1 MEALS
6 AATAPASQL
15 SSASALAQAAAAAVA
30 AAPTVAMPVAELFG
44 SFLLGTDEFALPAIF
59 IREVVN
65 FPERMSSVPLALFYL
80 EGMFTLRGSVIP
92 VVNLARLFQPD
103 APAGTADHKIAI
115 VEHQDVLVGL
125 LVHAIGDVLRVR
137 PEQRASLQYAPGQSG
152 VVAGTILLEQ
162 GRRLIQVLDV
172 ERLVR
177 IENVPQVLALRG
189 PASEQRQRHLR
200 AVGERRHAISFR
212 AAGVHF
218 ALDMKAIQEI
228 VRVPELQTSVLNSK
242 LCLGRMHFRGRQIAV
257 VDYATLAGGESA
269 TPAAAEAGADE
280 RRVLVARIGDATIG
294 FLVDAVQSIVH
305 FATEDVMPIPLLSK
319 TRSAM
324 FAGCVARPGEED
336 VILLDHEGI
345 FSRSEIGEM
354 DLGHRQLY
362 PAQARAAASQ
372 RAGRKVYLSFRV
384 GELFALELKQV
395 REIID
400 HAGDISHPPGM
411 PDYMCG
417 VLNLRQQLI
426 SLVDLRRLYGMEGAE
441 GAGKVLVIERDEGRY
456 GLVVDAV
463 ADIVTVDD
471 GKRFAAP
478 SLMKTT
484 VAAQD
489 LSAESNEVVELPQA
503 NGSTHSTCLLDLER
517 VMKRILHVA

>member
-1 MEALS
+1 MEALRVVS
-6 AATAPASQL
+6 APPQ
-15 SSASALAQAAAAAVA
+15 ASAGAAV
-30 AAPTVAMPVAELFG
+30 ELFG
-44 SFLLGTDEFALPAIF
+44 SFMLGGDEFALPALC

-65 FPERMSSVPLALFYL
+65 FPERMTSVPLAPPYL

-92 VVNLARLFQPD
+92 VVNLGRLFDPA
-103 APAGTADHKIAI
+103 APAAEPSNKIAI
-115 VEHQDVLVGL
+115 IDYQEAQVGL
-125 LVHAIGDVLRVR
+125 LVHATGEILRVR
-137 PEQRASLQYAPGQSG
+137 PEQRSRLRYAEGSTQG
-152 VVAGTILLEQ
+152 VVAGTILLDE
-162 GRRLIQVLDV
+162 GRRLVQVLDID
-172 ERLVR
+172 RLVH
-177 IENVPQVLALRG
+177 IENVPQVQSMRASGAETRRQLRV
-189 PASEQRQRHLR
+189 
-200 AVGERRHAISFR
+200 VGERRHAISFR
-212 AAGVHF
+212 AAGARF
-218 ALDMKAIQEI
+218 AMEMKAIQEI
-228 VRVPELQTSVLNSK
+228 VRVPELAESILASP
-242 LCLGRMHFRGRQIAV
+242 LCRGRMLFRGLQVPV
-257 VDYATLAGGESA
+257 VDFAALAGGQ
-269 TPAAAEAGADE
+269 PAQADAGQ
-280 RRVLVARIGDATIG
+280 RILVAHIGEATVG
-294 FLVDAVQSIVH
+294 FLVDDVESILH
-305 FATEDVMPIPLLSK
+305 FTSDEVLAIPLLSK
-319 TRSAM
+319 ERSAM

-336 VILLDHEGI
+336 VILLDHDGI

-478 SLMKTT
+478 SLMKTSVT
-484 VAAQD
+484 AQD

-503 NGSTHSTCLLDLER
+503 DGSTHSTCLLDLER

>member
-1 MEALS
+1 MEALRVVS
-6 AATAPASQL
+6 APPQ
-15 SSASALAQAAAAAVA
+15 ASAGAAV
-30 AAPTVAMPVAELFG
+30 ELFG
-44 SFLLGTDEFALPAIF
+44 SFMLGGDEFALPALC

-65 FPERMSSVPLALFYL
+65 FPERMTSVPLAPSYL

-92 VVNLARLFQPD
+92 VVNLGRLFDPA
-103 APAGTADHKIAI
+103 APAAEPSNKIAI
-115 VEHQDVLVGL
+115 IDYQEAQVGL
-125 LVHAIGDVLRVR
+125 LVHATGEILRVR
-137 PEQRASLQYAPGQSG
+137 PEQRSRLRYAEGSTQG
-152 VVAGTILLEQ
+152 VVAGTILLDE
-162 GRRLIQVLDV
+162 GRRLVQVLDID
-172 ERLVR
+172 RLVH
-177 IENVPQVLALRG
+177 IENVPQVQSMRASGAETRRQLRV
-189 PASEQRQRHLR
+189 
-200 AVGERRHAISFR
+200 VGERRHAISFR
-212 AAGVHF
+212 AAGARF
-218 ALDMKAIQEI
+218 AMEMKAIQEI
-228 VRVPELQTSVLNSK
+228 VRVPELAESILASP
-242 LCLGRMHFRGRQIAV
+242 LCRGRMLFRGLQVPV
-257 VDYATLAGGESA
+257 VDFAALAGGQ
-269 TPAAAEAGADE
+269 PAQADAGQ
-280 RRVLVARIGDATIG
+280 RILVAHIGEATVG
-294 FLVDAVQSIVH
+294 FLVDDVESILH
-305 FATEDVMPIPLLSK
+305 FTSDEVLAIPLLSK
-319 TRSAM
+319 ERSAM

-426 SLVDLRRLYGMEGAE
+426 SLVDLRRLYGMEAAE
-441 GAGKVLVIERDEGRY
+441 GEGKVLVIERDEGRY

-478 SLMKTT
+478 SLMKTSVT
-484 VAAQD
+484 AQD

-503 NGSTHSTCLLDLER
+503 DGSTHSTCLLDLER

>member
-1 MEALS
+1 MEALRVVS
-6 AATAPASQL
+6 APPQ
-15 SSASALAQAAAAAVA
+15 ASAGAAV
-30 AAPTVAMPVAELFG
+30 ELFG
-44 SFLLGTDEFALPAIF
+44 SFMLGGDEFALPALC

-65 FPERMSSVPLALFYL
+65 FPERMTSVPLAPPYL

-92 VVNLARLFQPD
+92 VVNLGRLFDPA
-103 APAGTADHKIAI
+103 APAAEPSNKIAI
-115 VEHQDVLVGL
+115 IDYQEAQVGL
-125 LVHAIGDVLRVR
+125 LVHATGEILRVR
-137 PEQRASLQYAPGQSG
+137 PEQRSRLRYAEGSTQG
-152 VVAGTILLEQ
+152 VVAGTILLDE
-162 GRRLIQVLDV
+162 GRRLVQVLDID
-172 ERLVR
+172 RLVH
-177 IENVPQVLALRG
+177 IENVPQVQSMRASGAETRRQLRV
-189 PASEQRQRHLR
+189 
-200 AVGERRHAISFR
+200 VGERRHAISFR
-212 AAGVHF
+212 AAGARF
-218 ALDMKAIQEI
+218 AMEMKAIQEI
-228 VRVPELQTSVLNSK
+228 VRVPELAESILVSP
-242 LCLGRMHFRGRQIAV
+242 LCRGRMLFRGLQVPV
-257 VDYATLAGGESA
+257 VDFAALAGGQ
-269 TPAAAEAGADE
+269 PAQADAGQ
-280 RRVLVARIGDATIG
+280 RILVAHIGEATVG
-294 FLVDAVQSIVH
+294 FLVDDVESILH
-305 FATEDVMPIPLLSK
+305 FTSDEVLAIPLLSK
-319 TRSAM
+319 ERSAM

-336 VILLDHEGI
+336 VILLDHDGI

-426 SLVDLRRLYGMEGAE
+426 SLVDLRRLYGMEAAE
-441 GAGKVLVIERDEGRY
+441 GEGKVLVIERDEGRY
-456 GLVVDAV
+456 GLVVDEV

-478 SLMKTT
+478 SLMKTSVT
-484 VAAQD
+484 AQD

-503 NGSTHSTCLLDLER
+503 DGSTHSTCLLDLER

>member
-1 MEALS
+1 MEALRVVS
-6 AATAPASQL
+6 APPQ
-15 SSASALAQAAAAAVA
+15 ASAGAAV
-30 AAPTVAMPVAELFG
+30 ELFG
-44 SFLLGTDEFALPAIF
+44 SFMLGGDEFALPALC

-65 FPERMSSVPLALFYL
+65 FPERMTSVPLAPTYL

-92 VVNLARLFQPD
+92 VVNLGRLFDPA
-103 APAGTADHKIAI
+103 APAAEPSNKIAI
-115 VEHQDVLVGL
+115 IDYQEAQVGL
-125 LVHAIGDVLRVR
+125 LVHATGEILRVR
-137 PEQRASLQYAPGQSG
+137 PEQRSRLRYAEGSTQG
-152 VVAGTILLEQ
+152 VVAGTILLDE
-162 GRRLIQVLDV
+162 GRRLVQVLDID
-172 ERLVR
+172 RLVH
-177 IENVPQVLALRG
+177 IENVPQVQSMRASGAETRRQLRV
-189 PASEQRQRHLR
+189 
-200 AVGERRHAISFR
+200 VGERRHAISFR
-212 AAGVHF
+212 AAGARF
-218 ALDMKAIQEI
+218 AMEMKAIQEI
-228 VRVPELQTSVLNSK
+228 VRVPELAESILASP
-242 LCLGRMHFRGRQIAV
+242 LCRGRMLFRGLQVPV
-257 VDYATLAGGESA
+257 VDFAALAGGQ
-269 TPAAAEAGADE
+269 PAQADAGQ
-280 RRVLVARIGDATIG
+280 RILVAHIGEATVG
-294 FLVDAVQSIVH
+294 FLVDDVESILH
-305 FATEDVMPIPLLSK
+305 FTSDEVLAIPLLSK
-319 TRSAM
+319 ERSAM

-336 VILLDHEGI
+336 VILLDHDGI

-426 SLVDLRRLYGMEGAE
+426 SLVDLRRLYGMEAAE
-441 GAGKVLVIERDEGRY
+441 GEGKVLVIERDEGRY

-478 SLMKTT
+478 SLMKTS

-503 NGSTHSTCLLDLER
+503 DGNTHSTCLLDLER